1 MLILKGFEG
10 DSMNLS
16 SEFFVLAVFL
26 AGIFLYWRLLKDS
39 ALPGRHLFFVAFLF
53 FLVSNI
59 ATVVEEFLLYRF
71 FDMLEQI
78 CITGGSLF
86 LLAGILKLTAPP
98 PEDKSEISGK

>member
-1 MLILKGFEG
+1 MLILEG
-10 DSMNLS
+10 AEEENMNLS

-26 AGIFLYWRLLKDS
+26 AGIFLYWRLLRDS
-39 ALPGRHLFFVAFLF
+39 ALPGRHLFLTAFLF

-59 ATVVEEFLLYRF
+59 ATVVEEFLFYNF

-86 LLAGILKLTAPP
+86 LLAGILKLTARR
-98 PEDKSEISGK
+98 PEDRTENRK